1 MALATN
7 QEEYVR
13 VLVFLEQAFSSV
25 SGFEVRVRPHPS
37 ISVEPALKAASV
49 SSIEFFHISSGT
61 LQEDL
66 QWTDVVLYA
75 SSTVGLEAISLG
87 IPTINLDLGTFLD
100 EDPMLG
106 WSEFRWQAIEPSGL
120 VDTIHDIE
128 AIPDEEF
135 RQLQRRGQE
144 YAAAYLKPVT
154 EEGLRAF
161 WEG

>member
-1 MALATN
+1 VALATN

-13 VLVFLEQAFSSV
+13 VLVFLEQAFSGV

-37 ISVEPALKAASV
+37 ISVEPALKAASLP
-49 SSIEFFHISSGT
+49 STEFFHLCSGT

-106 WSEFRWQAIEPSGL
+106 WSEFRWSVTEPSHFIE
-120 VDTIHDIE
+120 TIRRIE
-128 AIPDEEF
+128 ALSEAEYLE
-135 RQLQRRGQE
+135 RQRKGME
-144 YAAAYLKPVT
+144 YATAYLKPVT
-154 EEGLRAF
+154 EEGLRRF
-161 WEG
+161 LEG